1 MAESSQTQTILL
13 GLLGAAVGGC
23 IGYFAFFWIGR
34 QGFYALVVP
43 GGLLGI
49 GAGLCTGRRCPPL
62 AIICG
67 IAALLLGL
75 VAEWRRAPFADDQS
89 LPYFLTHV
97 HQLSGI
103 TLIMIALGTIVA
115 YSSALGRNRP
125 PAAT

>member
-1 MAESSQTQTILL
+1 MSESSQPQTLLL
-13 GLLGAAVGGC
+13 GLLGAAIGGC
-23 IGYFAFFWIGR
+23 IGYFAFFWIAR
-34 QGFYALVVP
+34 QGFYALVIP

-49 GAGLCTGRRCPPL
+49 VAGLFTKQRCPPL

-75 VAEWRRAPFADDQS
+75 ATEWRRAPFAADQS

-97 HQLSGI
+97 HQLSAI
-103 TLIMIALGTIVA
+103 TLIMIALGSVVA

-125 PAAT
+125 PAGT